1 MTASV
6 RLRGVAHRYGESFA
20 LAGVDLEIPG
30 GCMAGII
37 GPDGVGKSTLLALCA
52 GARRLQRGT
61 VHTLG
66 FDLARSEQRRSAHP
80 RIAYMPQGL
89 GRNLYPTLSTRDN
102 LDFFG
107 RLFGQ
112 PTRLRERRVSELLA
126 ATGLL
131 PFADRQASKLS
142 GGMKQKLGLCCALIH
157 DPELLIL
164 DEPTS
169 GVDPLSRR
177 QFWQL
182 LERIRARHSG
192 LSVLVATAYM
202 EEAESF
208 DWLACM
214 HGGKVLDAGSP
225 AEIKR
230 ATHTTSLERAFVAL
244 LPQRSEQP
252 QVAFGASAP
261 ARGDQSAAIEAQGL
275 TCRFGAFTAVDGVSF
290 RIERAEIFGF
300 LGSNGCG
307 KTTTMKMLTGLLPAS
322 EGQAA
327 LFGRPLNV
335 DDLQMR
341 RRVGYMSQSF
351 SLYQELTVQ
360 QNLELH
366 ARLFHLP
373 KAERPARL
381 AEVIERFELAAYL
394 DQHPASL
401 PLGIRQR
408 LQLAAAVIH
417 RPEIL
422 ILDEP
427 TSGVDP
433 VARDR
438 FWELLL
444 GLSRREGVTVFISTH
459 FMNEAE
465 RCDRVSLMHAG
476 KVLAQGTPDELKR
489 ARGAATLEAAFVGY
503 LEDAAG
509 VEDTA
514 QLPAVEE
521 LALQPPATR
530 AAELPPRLSL
540 RRLWACTSREA
551 VELWR
556 DPIRLSF
563 ALLSAPLLMIVF
575 GYGINFDVDH
585 LPYAV
590 LDMDR
595 SAQSREYLARFAASR
610 YFEQRPALAD
620 HAALERRMLSGELKL
635 ALEIPPA
642 FGRDLLRGARPAVRV
657 WIDAAMPSKAET
669 SRGYVQSLHASYLQG
684 LAQQLSAAPL
694 APPQLELAVRFRY
707 NPELRSVYA
716 IVPGVIMLLL
726 VLIPA
731 MLTAVGVVR
740 EKELGSISNLYATP
754 VRVWEF
760 LIGKQLPYVAVAMLS
775 FASLMGLAR
784 FLFGVPVRG
793 SVPVLLLGTLLYVIA
808 STGVGLLI
816 SSFAKTQA
824 AALFAAGIL
833 TTVPAI
839 SFSGMLTPASS
850 LSGGGRVFGL
860 SFPSSYY
867 QTICLGT
874 LTKQLGWTALR
885 SELFALA
892 GFAAV
897 FVVLST
903 WLVRGQEP

>member
-6 RLRGVAHRYGESFA
+6 RLQRVVHRYGNTLA
-20 LAGVDLEIPG
+20 LAGVDLEIPAN
-30 GCMAGII
+30 CMAGVI

-52 GARRLQRGT
+52 GARRRQSGT
-61 VHTLG
+61 IHTLG

-112 PTRLRERRVSELLA
+112 PRRMRQERVTELLA

-131 PFADRQASKLS
+131 PFAERPAGKLS

-182 LERIRARHSG
+182 LERIRARHPG

-202 EEAESF
+202 EEADGF
-208 DWLACM
+208 DWLACI
-214 HGGKVLDAGSP
+214 HAGKVLDAGSP
-225 AEIKR
+225 AQLKR
-230 ATHTTSLERAFVAL
+230 ATNTTSLERAFVAL
-244 LPQRSEQP
+244 LPQRPDRP
-252 QVAFGASAP
+252 QVAFEASVR
-261 ARGDQSAAIEAQGL
+261 ARSEGPAAIEAEGL

-322 EGQAA
+322 EGRAA

-351 SLYQELTVQ
+351 SLYQELTVR

-373 KAERPARL
+373 KTERPARV
-381 AEVIERFELAAYL
+381 AEVIERFELVAFL

-444 GLSRREGVTVFISTH
+444 GLSRHEGVTVFISTH

-489 ARGAATLEAAFVGY
+489 ARGASTLEDAFVGH

-509 VEDTA
+509 VETSV
-514 QLPAVEE
+514 QLPA
-521 LALQPPATR
+521 ADAGTPQR
-530 AAELPPRLSL
+530 ASKRTAGLPPRLSL
-540 RRLWACTSREA
+540 RRLWACTTREA

-563 ALLSAPLLMIVF
+563 ALLSPPLLMIVF

-620 HAALERRMLSGELKL
+620 HAALERRMLTGELKL
-635 ALEIPPA
+635 AVEIPNA

-657 WIDAAMPSKAET
+657 WIDASMPSKAET
-669 SRGYVQSLHASYLQG
+669 SRGYVQSLHASYLQWIS
-684 LAQQLSAAPL
+684 QQLSAAHAPL
-694 APPQLELAVRFRY
+694 PQLEVAVRYRY
-707 NPELRSVYA
+707 NPELRSVNA

-740 EKELGSISNLYATP
+740 EKELGSITNLYATP
-754 VRVWEF
+754 VRVSEF

-775 FASLMGLAR
+775 FASLMLLAR

-793 SVPVLLLGTLLYVIA
+793 SVLVLVLGTLLYVIA

-839 SFSGMLTPASS
+839 SFSGMLTPTSS

-867 QTICLGT
+867 QAICLGT
-874 LTKQLGWTALR
+874 LTKHLGWSALR
-885 SELFALA
+885 SELLALA
-892 GFAAV
+892 GFAVV
-897 FVVLST
+897 FVVLSI